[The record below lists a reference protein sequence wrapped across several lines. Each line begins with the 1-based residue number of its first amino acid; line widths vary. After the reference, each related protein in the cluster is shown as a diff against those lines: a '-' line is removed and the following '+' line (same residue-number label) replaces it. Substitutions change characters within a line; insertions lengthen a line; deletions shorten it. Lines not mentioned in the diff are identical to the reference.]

1 VTDLDTG
8 SDLPRRVVRD
18 LPDPP
23 RQLWRIVGPGI
34 VGAGVALSSGEF
46 ILWPYIASQVG
57 LVFLW
62 GAAIGAMTQFFLNME
77 IERYTLATGE
87 AVLTG
92 FNRLWRHWGLVLA
105 VMVYFANLWPGWAL
119 SSATL
124 LSYLVGGEP
133 RFIGVAL
140 LLVAGAGL
148 TLAPIVYVALER
160 LLIAKVIAV
169 GLLAVLATIFAIEAD
184 SWRALPAGLLGAG
197 GFPREL
203 GFALLFGA
211 MVFAGGG
218 GGQNLCQSN
227 WIRDK
232 GFGMG
237 HYVPRL
243 VSPITGVEEAAPA
256 RVSYIFEPT
265 VANMARWRRW
275 WRFANVEQAF
285 TFAAMTI
292 VTICL
297 TSMLAHSV
305 VYGQPGLMNSV
316 VFLRSEA
323 DQLAASV
330 GAWFGGFFLAVGAFS
345 LFGAAMGII
354 DYTSRLAADVL
365 KSTYLQ
371 RSATTESRI
380 YFALVW
386 GLVAVGC
393 AIVIAGAA
401 QPLPLLI
408 ISATVGGG
416 MMFIYSILMLI
427 INRRLLPAPIR
438 VRGVRTGS
446 LIWATAL
453 FGTLAALTVWQQMG
467 NLMGS

>member
-1 VTDLDTG
+1 
-8 SDLPRRVVRD
+8 
-18 LPDPP
+18 
-23 RQLWRIVGPGI
+23 
-34 VGAGVALSSGEF
+34 
-46 ILWPYIASQVG
+46 
-57 LVFLW
+57 
-62 GAAIGAMTQFFLNME
+62 
-77 IERYTLATGE
+77 
-87 AVLTG
+87 
-92 FNRLWRHWGLVLA
+92 
-105 VMVYFANLWPGWAL
+105 
-119 SSATL
+119 
-124 LSYLVGGEP
+124 
-133 RFIGVAL
+133 
-140 LLVAGAGL
+140 
-148 TLAPIVYVALER
+148 
-160 LLIAKVIAV
+160 
-169 GLLAVLATIFAIEAD
+169 
-184 SWRALPAGLLGAG
+184 
-197 GFPREL
+197 
-203 GFALLFGA
+203 
-211 MVFAGGG
+211 
-218 GGQNLCQSN
+218 
-227 WIRDK
+227 
-232 GFGMG
+232 
-237 HYVPRL
+237 
-243 VSPITGVEEAAPA
+243 
-256 RVSYIFEPT
+256 
-265 VANMARWRRW
+265 
-275 WRFANVEQAF
+275 
-285 TFAAMTI
+285 
-292 VTICL
+292 
-297 TSMLAHSV
+297 
-305 VYGQPGLMNSV
+305 MNSV